1 MFSFWSNVLSA
12 PKRGVAP
19 FNLCSCRRGSNFAWH
34 LRKLSN
40 FWFKYW
46 WVPRKVSC
54 AKSLWRPIIRLKILT
69 KCLWLFQVEVSLAE
83 KSNHIA
89 RLSEQ
94 LESKALQIQSL
105 ESALNQTNSDRALER
120 KNFLEQINLSKKVC
134 LGLLQN
140 IENLEKMYL
149 MTF

>member
-1 MFSFWSNVLSA
+1 M
-12 PKRGVAP
+12 
-19 FNLCSCRRGSNFAWH
+19 
-34 LRKLSN
+34 
-40 FWFKYW
+40 
-46 WVPRKVSC
+46 
-54 AKSLWRPIIRLKILT
+54 
-69 KCLWLFQVEVSLAE
+69 SLAE
-83 KSNHIA
+83 KSNHVA